1 MKNDQPE
8 LDEDKTGFV
17 HPNPVMDA
25 ALNWLFT
32 LQASPEDVA
41 LRAEFESW
49 RAASPLHAET
59 FATVADAWELPELD
73 TVAAELA
80 MRVTPAAER
89 PSTVVTLPVRTKRP
103 VLFRAVMAIAASLLL
118 VIGVQQAPSLML
130 QWQADYSTVPG
141 RNEETTLP
149 DGSRMVLGTA
159 SAVSVDFEGNRRN
172 VTLLKGEAYF
182 DVVHDASHPFKV
194 AANYSEVEVKGTA
207 FSVRTDDAGDTVVLE
222 RGMVDVARLQDRSD
236 VASLVPGESI
246 TASATKLSPVRK
258 ADTVTSLAW
267 LEGRIVFKDQ
277 PFAQVLGEVAR
288 YYASP
293 VIVANS
299 SLDTMKV
306 NGSYRLDDPERV
318 IRSLATATGA
328 SVTRLPGGILIL
340 R

>member
-1 MKNDQPE
+1 VKNDQPE

-17 HPNPVMDA
+17 HPDPVMDA

-32 LQASPEDVA
+32 LQAAPEDVA
-41 LRAEFESW
+41 LRSEFENW
-49 RAASPLHAET
+49 RAANPLHAET

-73 TVAAELA
+73 MVAARLA
-80 MRVTPAAER
+80 TRVTPAAEQ
-89 PSTVVTLPVRTKRP
+89 PGAVITLPARPKRTALSR
-103 VLFRAVMAIAASLLL
+103 VAMAIAATVLLA
-118 VIGVQQAPSLML
+118 IGIQQAPNLML
-130 QWQADYSTVPG
+130 QWQADYTTVAG
-141 RNEETTLP
+141 HNQETTLP

-159 SAVSVDFEGNRRN
+159 SAVSVDFEGSRRN

-182 DVVHDASHPFKV
+182 DVVHDAAHPFKV
-194 AANYSEVEVKGTA
+194 AANFSEVEVKGTA

-236 VASLVPGESI
+236 VASLVPGESV
-246 TASATKLSPVRK
+246 TASATRLSPVRK
-258 ADTVTSLAW
+258 TDTVTSLAW
-267 LEGRIVFKDQ
+267 LEGRIVFRDQ
-277 PFAQVLGEVAR
+277 PFSQVLGEIAR
-288 YYASP
+288 YYASS

-299 SLDTMKV
+299 GLDNMKV

>member
-8 LDEDKTGFV
+8 LDENKTGFV
-17 HPNPVMDA
+17 HPDPVMDA
-25 ALNWLFT
+25 ALNWLFM
-32 LQASPEDVA
+32 LQAAPDDVS
-41 LRAEFESW
+41 LRAEFETW
-49 RAASPLHAET
+49 RAASPLHAEI

-73 TVAAELA
+73 MVATELA
-80 MRVTPAAER
+80 TRVTPSVER
-89 PSTVVTLPVRTKRP
+89 PGTVIALPVRPKRP
-103 VLFRAVMAIAASLLL
+103 VLFRAAMAIAATVLL
-118 VIGVQQAPSLML
+118 VIGIQQAPDLML
-130 QWQADYSTVPG
+130 RWQADYSTVAG

-182 DVVHDASHPFKV
+182 DVVHDAAHPFKV
-194 AANYSEVEVKGTA
+194 AANFSEIEVKGTA

-222 RGMVDVARLQDRSD
+222 RGMVDVARLQDRDD
-236 VASLVPGESI
+236 VASLAPGESV
-246 TASATKLSPVRK
+246 TASASKLSAVRK
-258 ADTVTSLAW
+258 TDTVTSLAW

-277 PFAQVLGEVAR
+277 PFSQVLSDVAR
-288 YYASP
+288 YYTSL

-299 SLDTMKV
+299 SLDNMKV